1 MKKTIAIL
9 LVAILAVSSV
19 FAAFSGKA
27 SVGFGG
33 NLDNGN
39 FGFIDQSTNAKIDLE
54 LATANAENVGEGDI
68 YASIKAS
75 LAVKLF
81 NGEKGTAK
89 GNPAAQD
96 AKWLP
101 IIIKFD
107 EAKVGGENWYVSI
120 LGMPDGPD
128 YAKSAIDT
136 YDVKGKTDDYGFT
149 KADYTENYTFAVPYA
164 DTNGIEIGLFGY
176 KFGFGLLGDYT
187 DVEGWKL
194 DKNLNIAAFAETPE
208 FDFGGLTVQAA
219 ATYSYKS
226 FSDLYGEQAYIPT
239 AGNYGAGITINN
251 DKLMQAFINGQES
264 VNIEE
269 LIKSG
274 AIVLNPGYDYSG
286 FSKTNAI
293 GLAAKVGFAN
303 DTLSASLATDMGFNL
318 EGDDFEEVFNMDVAA
333 NFNWSFL
340 TLDAYYATQAKAAE
354 GSGLGTSISFDKGTY
369 TITPAWGSASKKDV
383 LSFQAKFDLNTF
395 DVPVALTASVKDV
408 LHTVDL
414 GIKAEVTPVE
424 GLKLTASAG
433 YVIDTINA
441 YSKADSL
448 NTANSGMTDKEF
460 NDWFKEEYKGV
471 FMGQWKVGLDAEYDF
486 GFAKVA
492 AGISAKNAGFKAHY
506 APDKA
511 FDKHVIDDATKKNFK
526 TDADE
531 DNFYANQVVLG
542 ASASISTESII
553 PGAELKLAWENG
565 DDLLKVFAYNA
576 DADVYNYGKITA
588 SCTIEF

>member
-75 LAVKLF
+75 LVVRLY
-81 NGEKGTAK
+81 NGEKGATPDK
-89 GNPAAQD
+89 PNSQD
-96 AKWLP
+96 GKWLP
-101 IIIKFD
+101 IDVAID

-136 YDVKGKTDDYGFT
+136 YDVKKKVDDYGFT
-149 KADYTENYTFAVPYA
+149 KADYTGNYSFSVPYA
-164 DTNGIEIGLFGY
+164 DTNGIEVGLFGY

-187 DVEGWKL
+187 DVDGWKQE
-194 DKNLNIAAFAETPE
+194 DHINFAVFAETPE
-208 FDFGGLTVQAA
+208 YDFGGLTVQAA

-226 FSDLYGEQAYIPT
+226 FDRLLGEGTTIPT
-239 AGNYGAGITINN
+239 GNVDKAPATYG
-251 DKLMQAFINGQES
+251 
-264 VNIEE
+264 
-269 LIKSG
+269 
-274 AIVLNPGYDYSG
+274 G

-303 DTLSASLATDMGFNL
+303 DTLSASIATDMGFNL
-318 EGDDFEEVFNMDVAA
+318 EGDKFEDIFDMDIAA
-333 NFNWSFL
+333 NFGWSFL
-340 TLDAYYATQAKAAE
+340 TLDAYYATTAK
-354 GSGLGTSISFDKGTY
+354 SGEDVVGAVKWGKDDGTTDHYYWDEK
-369 TITPAWGSASKKDV
+369 AWGSKYTDDV

-395 DVPVALTASVKDV
+395 DVPVAITASVKDV
-408 LHTVDL
+408 LKTVEL
-414 GIKAEVTPVE
+414 GVKAEVTPVE
-424 GLKLTASAG
+424 GLKVTASAG

-441 YSKADSL
+441 YSKADWVRS
-448 NTANSGMTDKEF
+448 NASKIAPDPDSVAEITAATDKEL
-460 NDWFKEEYKGV
+460 NDLFKDYVGKDV
-471 FMGQWKVGLDAEYDF
+471 FLGQWKVGLDAEYDF

-492 AGISAKNAGFKAHY
+492 AGISAKNAGA
-506 APDKA
+506 ASDKEPSQRLK
-511 FDKHVIDDATKKNFK
+511 DEIEKKFAADPENF
-526 TDADE
+526 
-531 DNFYANQVVLG
+531 NSWNYSANQVVLG

-576 DADVYNYGKITA
+576 DKEIYNYGKITA

>member
-75 LAVKLF
+75 LVVRLY
-81 NGEKGTAK
+81 NGEKGATPDK
-89 GNPAAQD
+89 PNSQD
-96 AKWLP
+96 GKWLP
-101 IIIKFD
+101 IDVAID

-136 YDVKGKTDDYGFT
+136 YDVKKKVDDYGFT
-149 KADYTENYTFAVPYA
+149 KADYTGNYSFSVPYA
-164 DTNGIEIGLFGY
+164 DTNGIEVGLFGY

-187 DVEGWKL
+187 DVDGWKQE
-194 DKNLNIAAFAETPE
+194 DHINFAVFAETPE
-208 FDFGGLTVQAA
+208 YDFGGLTVQAA

-226 FSDLYGEQAYIPT
+226 FDRLLGEGTTIPT
-239 AGNYGAGITINN
+239 GNVDKAPATYG
-251 DKLMQAFINGQES
+251 
-264 VNIEE
+264 
-269 LIKSG
+269 
-274 AIVLNPGYDYSG
+274 G

-303 DTLSASLATDMGFNL
+303 DTLSASIATDMGFNL
-318 EGDDFEEVFNMDVAA
+318 EGDKFEDVFDMDIAA
-333 NFNWSFL
+333 NFGWNFL
-340 TLDAYYATQAKAAE
+340 TLDAYYATTAKSGE
-354 GSGLGTSISFDKGTY
+354 GKVGSVEWDANLYGEGKGGYKWNGDK
-369 TITPAWGSASKKDV
+369 WGSKYTDDV

-395 DVPVALTASVKDV
+395 DVPVAITASVKDV
-408 LHTVDL
+408 LKTVEL
-414 GIKAEVTPVE
+414 GVKAEVTPVE
-424 GLKLTASAG
+424 GLKVTASAG

-441 YSKADSL
+441 YSKADWMRSNVAKIAQSMTGSELSPEQIAAVTAEYAAASDKDL
-448 NTANSGMTDKEF
+448 NKAFD
-460 NDWFKEEYKGV
+460 EYAKDV
-471 FMGQWKVGLDAEYDF
+471 FLGQWKIGADVEYDF

-492 AGISAKNAGFKAHY
+492 AGLNVKNAGLAAFFG
-506 APDKA
+506 DKD
-511 FDKHVIDDATKKNFK
+511 FDKRVADDATEEGKNGGIK
-526 TDADE
+526 NEADLA
-531 DNFYANQVVLG
+531 NFYANQVVLG

-565 DDLLKVFAYNA
+565 DDLLKVFKYDSAA
-576 DADVYNYGKITA
+576 EVYNYGKITA

>member
-75 LAVKLF
+75 LVVRLY
-81 NGEKGTAK
+81 NGEKGATPDK
-89 GNPAAQD
+89 PNSQD
-96 AKWLP
+96 GKWLP
-101 IIIKFD
+101 IDVAID

-136 YDVKGKTDDYGFT
+136 YDVKEKVDDYGFT
-149 KADYTENYTFAVPYA
+149 KADYTGNYSFSVPYA
-164 DTNGIEIGLFGY
+164 DTNGIEVGLFGY

-187 DVEGWKL
+187 DVDGWKQE
-194 DKNLNIAAFAETPE
+194 DHINFAVFAETPE
-208 FDFGGLTVQAA
+208 YDFGGLTVQAA

-226 FSDLYGEQAYIPT
+226 FDRLLGEGTTIPT
-239 AGNYGAGITINN
+239 TTNVTGTLPETYG
-251 DKLMQAFINGQES
+251 
-264 VNIEE
+264 
-269 LIKSG
+269 
-274 AIVLNPGYDYSG
+274 G

-303 DTLSASLATDMGFNL
+303 DTLSASIATDMGFNL
-318 EGDDFEEVFNMDVAA
+318 EGDKFEDVFDMDLAA
-333 NFNWSFL
+333 NFGWSFL
-340 TLDAYYATQAKAAE
+340 TLDAYYATTAK
-354 GSGLGTSISFDKGTY
+354 SGEDVVGAVKWGKDGGTTDHYYWDEK
-369 TITPAWGSASKKDV
+369 AWGSKYTDDV

-395 DVPVALTASVKDV
+395 DVPVAITASVKDV
-408 LHTVDL
+408 LKTVEL
-414 GIKAEVTPVE
+414 GVKAEVTPVE
-424 GLKLTASAG
+424 GLKVTASAG

-441 YSKADSL
+441 YSKADWVRS
-448 NTANSGMTDKEF
+448 NASKIAPGYVAEIAAATDKEL
-460 NDWFKEEYKGV
+460 NDFFKDHVGKDV
-471 FMGQWKVGLDAEYDF
+471 FLGQWKVGLDAEYDF

-492 AGISAKNAGFKAHY
+492 AGISAKNAGA
-506 APDKA
+506 ASDKEPSQRLK
-511 FDKHVIDDATKKNFK
+511 DEIEKKSAADPENF
-526 TDADE
+526 
-531 DNFYANQVVLG
+531 NSWNYSANQVVLG

-576 DADVYNYGKITA
+576 DKEIYNYGKITA

>member
-75 LAVKLF
+75 LVVRLY
-81 NGEKGTAK
+81 NGEKGATPDK
-89 GNPAAQD
+89 PNSQD
-96 AKWLP
+96 GKWLP
-101 IIIKFD
+101 IDVAID

-136 YDVKGKTDDYGFT
+136 YDVKKKVDDYGFT
-149 KADYTENYTFAVPYA
+149 KADYTGNYSFSVPYA
-164 DTNGIEIGLFGY
+164 DTNGIEVGLFGY

-187 DVEGWKL
+187 DVDGWKQE
-194 DKNLNIAAFAETPE
+194 DHINFAVFAETPE
-208 FDFGGLTVQAA
+208 YDFGGLTVQAA

-226 FSDLYGEQAYIPT
+226 FDRLFGEGTTIPT
-239 AGNYGAGITINN
+239 GNVDKAPATYG
-251 DKLMQAFINGQES
+251 
-264 VNIEE
+264 
-269 LIKSG
+269 
-274 AIVLNPGYDYSG
+274 G

-303 DTLSASLATDMGFNL
+303 DTLSASIATDMGFNL
-318 EGDDFEEVFNMDVAA
+318 EGDKFEDVFDMDLAA
-333 NFNWSFL
+333 NFGWSFL
-340 TLDAYYATQAKAAE
+340 TLDAYYATTAKSGE
-354 GSGLGTSISFDKGTY
+354 GVVGAVKWGKDGGTTDHY
-369 TITPAWGSASKKDV
+369 YWDANAWGSKYTDDV

-395 DVPVALTASVKDV
+395 DVPVAITASVKDV
-408 LHTVDL
+408 LKTVEL
-414 GIKAEVTPVE
+414 GVKAEVTAVE
-424 GLKLTASAG
+424 NLKITASAG

-441 YSKADSL
+441 YSKADWMRANYSEIPE
-448 NTANSGMTDKEF
+448 TATDKEL
-460 NDWFKEEYKGV
+460 NDYFKDYVGKDV
-471 FMGQWKVGLDAEYDF
+471 FLGQWKVGLDAEYDF

-492 AGISAKNAGFKAHY
+492 AGVSAKNAGA
-506 APDKA
+506 ASDKA
-511 FDKHVIDDATKKNFK
+511 PSQRLIDEMEEKSAADPENF
-526 TDADE
+526 
-531 DNFYANQVVLG
+531 NSWNYRANQVVLG

-576 DADVYNYGKITA
+576 DKEIYNYGKITA

>member
-9 LVAILAVSSV
+9 LVAILAVGSV

-75 LAVKLF
+75 LVVRLY
-81 NGEKGTAK
+81 NGEKGATPDK
-89 GNPAAQD
+89 PNSQD
-96 AKWLP
+96 GKWLP
-101 IIIKFD
+101 IDVAID

-136 YDVKGKTDDYGFT
+136 YDVKKKVDDYGFT
-149 KADYTENYTFAVPYA
+149 KADYTGNYSFSVPYA
-164 DTNGIEIGLFGY
+164 DTNGIEVGLFGY

-187 DVEGWKL
+187 DVDGWKQE
-194 DKNLNIAAFAETPE
+194 DHINFAVFAETPE
-208 FDFGGLTVQAA
+208 YDFGGLMVQAA

-226 FSDLYGEQAYIPT
+226 FDRLYGEGTLIPT
-239 AGNYGAGITINN
+239 TTNVSGTLPATYG
-251 DKLMQAFINGQES
+251 
-264 VNIEE
+264 
-269 LIKSG
+269 
-274 AIVLNPGYDYSG
+274 G

-303 DTLSASLATDMGFNL
+303 DTLSASIATDMGFNL
-318 EGDDFEEVFNMDVAA
+318 EGDKFEDVFDMDLAA
-333 NFNWSFL
+333 NFGWSFL
-340 TLDAYYATQAKAAE
+340 TLDAYYATTAK
-354 GSGLGTSISFDKGTY
+354 SGEDVVGAVKWGKDGGTTDHYYWDEK
-369 TITPAWGSASKKDV
+369 AWGSKYTDDV

-395 DVPVALTASVKDV
+395 DVPVAITASVKDV
-408 LHTVDL
+408 LKTVEL
-414 GIKAEVTPVE
+414 GVKAEVTPVE
-424 GLKLTASAG
+424 GLKVTASAG

-441 YSKADSL
+441 YSKADWVRS
-448 NTANSGMTDKEF
+448 NASKIAPDSVAEITAATDKEL
-460 NDWFKEEYKGV
+460 NDLFKDYVGKDV
-471 FMGQWKVGLDAEYDF
+471 FLGQWKVGLDAEYDF

-492 AGISAKNAGFKAHY
+492 AGISAKNAGA
-506 APDKA
+506 ASDKEPSQRLK
-511 FDKHVIDDATKKNFK
+511 DEIEKKFAADPENF
-526 TDADE
+526 
-531 DNFYANQVVLG
+531 NSWNYSANQVVLG

-576 DADVYNYGKITA
+576 DKEIYNYGKITA

>member
-75 LAVKLF
+75 LVVRLY
-81 NGEKGTAK
+81 NGEKGATPDK
-89 GNPAAQD
+89 PNSQD
-96 AKWLP
+96 GTWLP
-101 IIIKFD
+101 IDVAID

-136 YDVKGKTDDYGFT
+136 YDVKKKVDDYGFT
-149 KADYTENYTFAVPYA
+149 KADYTGNYSFSVPYA
-164 DTNGIEIGLFGY
+164 DTNGIEVGLFGY

-187 DVEGWKL
+187 DVDGWKQE
-194 DKNLNIAAFAETPE
+194 DHINFAVFAETPE
-208 FDFGGLTVQAA
+208 YDFGGLTVQAA

-226 FSDLYGEQAYIPT
+226 FDRLFGEGTTIPT
-239 AGNYGAGITINN
+239 GNVAKAPATYG
-251 DKLMQAFINGQES
+251 
-264 VNIEE
+264 
-269 LIKSG
+269 
-274 AIVLNPGYDYSG
+274 G

-303 DTLSASLATDMGFNL
+303 DTLSASIATDMGFNL
-318 EGDDFEEVFNMDVAA
+318 EGDKFEDIFDMDLAA
-333 NFNWSFL
+333 NFGWSFL
-340 TLDAYYATQAKAAE
+340 TLDAYYATTAKSGEGAVGGVDWNAKANNN
-354 GSGLGTSISFDKGTY
+354 KGGYEWNATK
-369 TITPAWGSASKKDV
+369 WGSKYTDDV

-395 DVPVALTASVKDV
+395 DVPVAITASVKDV
-408 LHTVDL
+408 LKTVEL
-414 GIKAEVTPVE
+414 GVKAEVTPVE
-424 GLKLTASAG
+424 GLKVTASAG

-441 YSKADSL
+441 YSKADWMRSNVAKIAQAMTGSVLSPDQIAEVTAEYAAASDKDL
-448 NTANSGMTDKEF
+448 NKAFD
-460 NDWFKEEYKGV
+460 EYAKDV
-471 FMGQWKVGLDAEYDF
+471 FLGQWKIGADVEYDF

-492 AGISAKNAGFKAHY
+492 AGLNVKNAGLAAFFG
-506 APDKA
+506 DKA
-511 FDKHVIDDATKKNFK
+511 FDKRVADDATEERKNGGIK
-526 TDADE
+526 NEADLA
-531 DNFYANQVVLG
+531 NFYANQVVLG

-565 DDLLKVFAYNA
+565 DDLLKVFKYDSAA
-576 DADVYNYGKITA
+576 EVYNYGKITA

>member
-9 LVAILAVSSV
+9 LVAILAVGSV

-75 LAVKLF
+75 LVVRLY
-81 NGEKGTAK
+81 NGEKGATPDK
-89 GNPAAQD
+89 PNSQD
-96 AKWLP
+96 GKWLP
-101 IIIKFD
+101 IDVAID

-136 YDVKGKTDDYGFT
+136 YDVKKKVDDYGFT
-149 KADYTENYTFAVPYA
+149 KADYTGNYSFSVPYA
-164 DTNGIEIGLFGY
+164 DTNGIEVGLFGY

-187 DVEGWKL
+187 DVDGWKQE
-194 DKNLNIAAFAETPE
+194 DHINFAVFAETPE
-208 FDFGGLTVQAA
+208 YDFGGLTVQAA

-226 FSDLYGEQAYIPT
+226 FDRLLGEGTTIPT
-239 AGNYGAGITINN
+239 GNVDKAPATYG
-251 DKLMQAFINGQES
+251 
-264 VNIEE
+264 
-269 LIKSG
+269 
-274 AIVLNPGYDYSG
+274 G

-303 DTLSASLATDMGFNL
+303 DTLSASIATDMGFNL
-318 EGDDFEEVFNMDVAA
+318 EGDKFEDVFDMDLAA
-333 NFNWSFL
+333 NFGWSFL
-340 TLDAYYATQAKAAE
+340 TLDAYYATTAK
-354 GSGLGTSISFDKGTY
+354 SGEDVVGAVKWGKDGGTTDHYYWDEK
-369 TITPAWGSASKKDV
+369 AWGSKYTDDV

-395 DVPVALTASVKDV
+395 DVPVAITASVKDV
-408 LHTVDL
+408 LKTVEL
-414 GIKAEVTPVE
+414 GVKAEVTPVE
-424 GLKLTASAG
+424 GLKVTASAG

-441 YSKADSL
+441 YSKADWVRS
-448 NTANSGMTDKEF
+448 NASKIAPDSVAEITAATDKEL
-460 NDWFKEEYKGV
+460 NDLFKDYVGKDV
-471 FMGQWKVGLDAEYDF
+471 FLGQWKVGLDAEYDF

-492 AGISAKNAGFKAHY
+492 AGISAKNAGA
-506 APDKA
+506 ASDKEPSQRLK
-511 FDKHVIDDATKKNFK
+511 DEIEKKFAADPENF
-526 TDADE
+526 
-531 DNFYANQVVLG
+531 NSWNYSANQVVLG

-576 DADVYNYGKITA
+576 DKEIYNYGKITA